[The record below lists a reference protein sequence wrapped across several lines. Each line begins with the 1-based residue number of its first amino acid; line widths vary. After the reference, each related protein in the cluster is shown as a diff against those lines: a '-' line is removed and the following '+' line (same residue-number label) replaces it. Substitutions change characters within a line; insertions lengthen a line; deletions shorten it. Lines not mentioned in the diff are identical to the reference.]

1 MSAVLILLG
10 VGPRWTCRS
19 STPNFAGYVL
29 WSGWLVAFG
38 VVLLVTAPASARDRR
53 IVRARRPGARL
64 VGQTGAVA
72 DDSFAAL
79 GERLVAQVVE
89 FGIRGVGPLSTAV
102 QTAEEHLI
110 TAGGDREA
118 AVQRLIATHVRLAAA
133 TGFVTGLGG
142 FVTLPV
148 TVPAAMAGLYIIA
161 TRMTAGIAHLRGYDV
176 ETDEVRSGILVAL
189 LGSAGAAVLRNTGVQ
204 VGQRSTAAAL
214 QRLPGRVLTE
224 LNRRVGYRLVTK
236 AGEKGVIN
244 LTKLVP
250 LVGGPIGAA
259 VDGVSCKTIAGYA
272 MRTFPPVV
280 PRDRARRGR
289 TDRGHRRRGRDGR
302 DRPGLTSS
310 GRVAPPSAAALPP
323 LKIDVMPR
331 WGNRRDPTSVA
342 GNRTSPEEK

>member
-1 MSAVLILLG
+1 M
-10 VGPRWTCRS
+10 
-19 STPNFAGYVL
+19 
-29 WSGWLVAFG
+29 
-38 VVLLVTAPASARDRR
+38 
-53 IVRARRPGARL
+53 
-64 VGQTGAVA
+64 A
-72 DDSFAAL
+72 DDKTLPAL

-89 FGIRGVGPLSTAV
+89 FGIQGLGPLSTAV
-102 QTAEEHLI
+102 QTAEEHLV

-142 FVTLPV
+142 IATLPV

-161 TRMTAGIAHLRGYDV
+161 TRMTAGVAHLRGYDI

-189 LGSAGAAVLRNTGVQ
+189 LGSAGAAVLRNTGIQ
-204 VGQRSTAAAL
+204 IGQQSTAAAL

-224 LNRRVGYRLVTK
+224 LNKRVGYRLVSK
-236 AGEKGVIN
+236 AGEKGVVN

-280 PRDRARRGR
+280 PRVVRAEAVRAEVG
-289 TDRGHRRRGRDGR
+289 
-302 DRPGLTSS
+302 S
-310 GRVAPPSAAALPP
+310 GEVVEGEIVP
-323 LKIDVMPR
+323 D
-331 WGNRRDPTSVA
+331 
-342 GNRTSPEEK
+342 

>member
-1 MSAVLILLG
+1 M
-10 VGPRWTCRS
+10 
-19 STPNFAGYVL
+19 
-29 WSGWLVAFG
+29 
-38 VVLLVTAPASARDRR
+38 
-53 IVRARRPGARL
+53 
-64 VGQTGAVA
+64 A
-72 DDSFAAL
+72 DDSTFAAL

-142 FVTLPV
+142 FATLPV

-189 LGSAGAAVLRNTGVQ
+189 LGSAGAAVLRTTGVQ
-204 VGQRSTAAAL
+204 VGQRSTAAVL
-214 QRLPGRVLTE
+214 QRLPGRVLTD

-280 PRDRARRGR
+280 PRIVRAEV
-289 TDRGHRRRGRDGR
+289 
-302 DRPGLTSS
+302 
-310 GRVAPPSAAALPP
+310 VAQEVEHSEVTEGEVVTGEIVP
-323 LKIDVMPR
+323 D
-331 WGNRRDPTSVA
+331 
-342 GNRTSPEEK
+342 

>member
-1 MSAVLILLG
+1 
-10 VGPRWTCRS
+10 VGP
-19 STPNFAGYVL
+19 
-29 WSGWLVAFG
+29 
-38 VVLLVTAPASARDRR
+38 
-53 IVRARRPGARL
+53 GA
-64 VGQTGAVA
+64 VGQTGAVT
-72 DDSFAAL
+72 DDKTLPAL

-89 FGIRGVGPLSTAV
+89 FGIRGGGPLSTAV
-102 QTAEEHLI
+102 QTAEEHLV

-142 FVTLPV
+142 IATLPV

-161 TRMTAGIAHLRGYDV
+161 TRMTAGIAHLRGYDI

-189 LGSAGAAVLRNTGVQ
+189 LGSAGAAVLRDTGVR
-204 VGQRSTAAAL
+204 VGRQSTAAAL

-224 LNRRVGYRLVTK
+224 LNKRVGYRLVSK
-236 AGEKGVIN
+236 AGEKGVVN

-280 PRDRARRGR
+280 PRVVRAEAVRAEVG
-289 TDRGHRRRGRDGR
+289 
-302 DRPGLTSS
+302 S
-310 GRVAPPSAAALPP
+310 GEVVEGEIVP
-323 LKIDVMPR
+323 D
-331 WGNRRDPTSVA
+331 
-342 GNRTSPEEK
+342 

>member
-1 MSAVLILLG
+1 V
-10 VGPRWTCRS
+10 
-19 STPNFAGYVL
+19 
-29 WSGWLVAFG
+29 
-38 VVLLVTAPASARDRR
+38 
-53 IVRARRPGARL
+53 
-64 VGQTGAVA
+64 
-72 DDSFAAL
+72 DDKTLPAL

-89 FGIRGVGPLSTAV
+89 FGIQGLGPLSTAV
-102 QTAEEHLI
+102 QTAEEHLV

-142 FVTLPV
+142 IATLPV

-161 TRMTAGIAHLRGYDV
+161 TRMTAGVAHLRGYDI

-189 LGSAGAAVLRNTGVQ
+189 LGSAGAAVLRNTGIQ
-204 VGQRSTAAAL
+204 IGQQSTAAAL

-224 LNRRVGYRLVTK
+224 LNKRVGYRLVSK
-236 AGEKGVIN
+236 AGEKGVVN

-280 PRDRARRGR
+280 PRVVRAEAVRAEVG
-289 TDRGHRRRGRDGR
+289 
-302 DRPGLTSS
+302 S
-310 GRVAPPSAAALPP
+310 GEVVEGEIVP
-323 LKIDVMPR
+323 D
-331 WGNRRDPTSVA
+331 
-342 GNRTSPEEK
+342 

>member
-1 MSAVLILLG
+1 M
-10 VGPRWTCRS
+10 
-19 STPNFAGYVL
+19 
-29 WSGWLVAFG
+29 
-38 VVLLVTAPASARDRR
+38 
-53 IVRARRPGARL
+53 
-64 VGQTGAVA
+64 A
-72 DDSFAAL
+72 DDKTLPAL

-89 FGIRGVGPLSTAV
+89 FGIQGLGPLSTAV
-102 QTAEEHLI
+102 QTAEEHLV

-142 FVTLPV
+142 IATLPV

-161 TRMTAGIAHLRGYDV
+161 TRMTAGIAHLRGYDI

-189 LGSAGAAVLRNTGVQ
+189 LGSAGAAVLRNTGIQ
-204 VGQRSTAAAL
+204 IGQQSTAAAL

-224 LNRRVGYRLVTK
+224 LNKRVGYRLVSK
-236 AGEKGVIN
+236 AGEKGVVN

-280 PRDRARRGR
+280 PRVVRAEAVAQKI
-289 TDRGHRRRGRDGR
+289 GHGEVA
-302 DRPGLTSS
+302 S
-310 GRVAPPSAAALPP
+310 GEVVEGEIVP
-323 LKIDVMPR
+323 D
-331 WGNRRDPTSVA
+331 
-342 GNRTSPEEK
+342 

>member
-1 MSAVLILLG
+1 
-10 VGPRWTCRS
+10 
-19 STPNFAGYVL
+19 
-29 WSGWLVAFG
+29 
-38 VVLLVTAPASARDRR
+38 
-53 IVRARRPGARL
+53 
-64 VGQTGAVA
+64 VA
-72 DDSFAAL
+72 DDKTLPAL

-89 FGIRGVGPLSTAV
+89 FGIQGLGPLSTAV
-102 QTAEEHLI
+102 QTAEEHLV

-142 FVTLPV
+142 IATLPV

-161 TRMTAGIAHLRGYDV
+161 TRMTAGVAHLRGYDI

-204 VGQRSTAAAL
+204 IGQQSTAAAL

-224 LNRRVGYRLVTK
+224 LNKRVGYRLVSK
-236 AGEKGVIN
+236 AGEKGVVN

-280 PRDRARRGR
+280 PRVVRAEA
-289 TDRGHRRRGRDGR
+289 
-302 DRPGLTSS
+302 
-310 GRVAPPSAAALPP
+310 VA
-323 LKIDVMPR
+323 LKI
-331 WGNRRDPTSVA
+331 GHGEVA
-342 GNRTSPEEK
+342 SGEVVEGEIVPD